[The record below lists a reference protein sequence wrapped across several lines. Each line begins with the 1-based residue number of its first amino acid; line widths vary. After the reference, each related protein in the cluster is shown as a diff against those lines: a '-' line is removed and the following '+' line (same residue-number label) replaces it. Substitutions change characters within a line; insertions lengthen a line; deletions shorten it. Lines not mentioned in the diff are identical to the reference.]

1 MKAENINKTEL
12 LELASRID
20 SISIN
25 SVSALLNFISDPHRI
40 LYAHFAFQYFV
51 SENQELQM
59 KLKIIRKVA
68 FLQVYKYMAVQN
80 NIKEL

>member
-25 SVSALLNFISDPHRI
+25 SVSALLNFFPIHIEFYMLTLHFNIS
-40 LYAHFAFQYFV
+40 Y

-80 NIKEL
+80 K